1 MLQVPAH
8 PTTFSRR
15 HHLAPLPPRSSSPS
29 VQLPRRLDRPRF
41 AEVSRDAILAAAPEL
56 ADVPAEYIRRGLL
69 SDANKYV
76 YKFSQICHRLT
87 PTRML
92 AGISSLAPSHLP
104 SSLPKSH
111 LPPSLTI
118 PLRTSATQPSY
129 PTHVLSVSSS
139 KSHSDQSLVFP
150 VHALVLASHCA
161 LLPRLPPSQQQPHS
175 PTLHLPVLPLSLP
188 SPAAFSIL
196 HSYMYNHRLEAVFKA
211 LFPVP
216 SGFLQVLSHQTVRS
230 ALGSGTTLHQL
241 SAYLCSS
248 ASSNLRTLTS
258 HAAHVKDLWQTMA
271 ALGLYDPELWDTIDL
286 AWEIVLGALN
296 LAAASN

>member
-1 MLQVPAH
+1 MLTSKYLVYIPGTQLIIS
-8 PTTFSRR
+8 TT
-15 HHLAPLPPRSSSPS
+15 PL
-29 VQLPRRLDRPRF
+29 
-41 AEVSRDAILAAAPEL
+41 
-56 ADVPAEYIRRGLL
+56 
-69 SDANKYV
+69 
-76 YKFSQICHRLT
+76 
-87 PTRML
+87 RML

-111 LPPSLTI
+111 LPPTLTI

-129 PTHVLSVSSS
+129 PTHVLAVSSS
-139 KSHSDQSLVFP
+139 KSLNDQAMVFP
-150 VHALVLASHCA
+150 VHALILASHCA

-175 PTLHLPVLPLSLP
+175 PSLYLPVLPLSLP
-188 SPAAFSIL
+188 SPAAFSVL
-196 HSYMYNHRLEAVFKA
+196 HSYMYNHRLEAVLKA

-216 SGFLQVLSHQTVRS
+216 SGFLQSVSHQAVLS
-230 ALGSGTTLHQL
+230 ALGSGSTLHQL

-248 ASSNLRTLTS
+248 ASSNLRTLTT

-296 LAAASN
+296 LAATGK